1 MSYLRLALKQS
12 LAESAQMQLQQDIER
27 RRKEELQRRK
37 WQLKKKQQQQLKEME
52 MSDNNSASCVTDNVA
67 NDDSAASSS
76 SQLRLSRSD
85 QDCEMRFDSDEDDVE
100 EQQSDHNIRLKAKP
114 RR

>member
-1 MSYLRLALKQS
+1 MA
-12 LAESAQMQLQQDIER
+12 AQEKATAAAKGDG
-27 RRKEELQRRK
+27 
-37 WQLKKKQQQQLKEME
+37 

-85 QDCEMRFDSDEDDVE
+85 QESEMRFDSDDDDVE
-100 EQQSDHNIRLKAKP
+100 EQQGDHIIWLKAKP
-114 RR
+114 HVAFLDPLVAGLNGRIEG